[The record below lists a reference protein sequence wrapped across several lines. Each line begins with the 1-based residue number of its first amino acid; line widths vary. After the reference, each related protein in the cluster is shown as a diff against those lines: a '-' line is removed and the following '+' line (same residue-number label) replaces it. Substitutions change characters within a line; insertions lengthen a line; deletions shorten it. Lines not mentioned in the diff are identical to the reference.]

1 MKERRKKREK
11 IGIKSNCVNE
21 GLNYLQIKE
30 KMIAF
35 WSKLFGNWNGLIFFC
50 ILRGL
55 LFSLFFK
62 TVTWRQIKII

>member
-11 IGIKSNCVNE
+11 IGIKSNCVKE

-35 WSKLFGNWNGLIFFC
+35 WSKLFGNWNGLIFF
-50 ILRGL
+50 
-55 LFSLFFK
+55 FVFWEVYSFPFFLK
-62 TVTWRQIKII
+62 Q